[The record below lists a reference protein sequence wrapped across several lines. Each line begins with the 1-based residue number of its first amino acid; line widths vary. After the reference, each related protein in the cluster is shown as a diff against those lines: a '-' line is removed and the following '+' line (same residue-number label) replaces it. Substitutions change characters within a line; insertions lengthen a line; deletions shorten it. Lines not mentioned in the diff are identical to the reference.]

1 MRLLL
6 HGSLTDES
14 CSRCGLV
21 VGAANWG
28 GAMRAYFGDRVGA
41 RKVLSSLGKDYIL
54 PPFFTTTETASAVVD
69 AKGGRTFG
77 HYLTNC
83 AHRRS
88 FATCVVD
95 SCPVHVPS
103 ASSSP
108 ASGSL
113 KGRED

>member
-1 MRLLL
+1 
-6 HGSLTDES
+6 
-14 CSRCGLV
+14 
-21 VGAANWG
+21 
-28 GAMRAYFGDRVGA
+28 MRAYFGDRVGA

-83 AHRRS
+83 AHPRS
-88 FATCVVD
+88 PLQHASLTAAPYTFRQ
-95 SCPVHVPS
+95 
-103 ASSSP
+103 SSSP

>member
-1 MRLLL
+1 MRRTAVPELLPIEHSIAHTRLL
-6 HGSLTDES
+6 TRDA
-14 CSRCGLV
+14 RAV
-21 VGAANWG
+21 AGAANWG

-83 AHRRS
+83 AHSRSRAPFRCPAPVWLCNMRR
-88 FATCVVD
+88 
-95 SCPVHVPS
+95 
-103 ASSSP
+103 
-108 ASGSL
+108 
-113 KGRED
+113 

>member
-1 MRLLL
+1 MRVA
-6 HGSLTDES
+6 
-14 CSRCGLV
+14 GL
-21 VGAANWG
+21 GAANWG

-83 AHRRS
+83 AHPRSRLCNMRRWQLS
-88 FATCVVD
+88 RTRSV
-95 SCPVHVPS
+95 SRRRQPLGH
-103 ASSSP
+103 
-108 ASGSL
+108 
-113 KGRED
+113 

>member
-1 MRLLL
+1 M
-6 HGSLTDES
+6 
-14 CSRCGLV
+14 V
-21 VGAANWG
+21 AANWG

-83 AHRRS
+83 AHHGAG